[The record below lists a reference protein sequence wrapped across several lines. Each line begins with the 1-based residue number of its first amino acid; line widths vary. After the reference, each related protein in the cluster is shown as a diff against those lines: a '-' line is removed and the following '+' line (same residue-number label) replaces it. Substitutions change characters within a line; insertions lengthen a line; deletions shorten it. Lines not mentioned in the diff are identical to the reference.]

1 MGQTPCQLNTRFIAA
16 SAHSSCQVIVTY
28 LLAKSDKPTSQL
40 RVLDGKCPATIS
52 CIEAP
57 PLMRGLVGAKEV
69 VSRLAAPISTV
80 RTSTAVVSVAPKA
93 GSVEITYRK
102 VDDASEAVAK
112 EVFQHVIIATQGTVM
127 LYLWPSP
134 GVALPAL
141 PFLSQHGT
149 EGAARRG

>member
-1 MGQTPCQLNTRFIAA
+1 MC
-16 SAHSSCQVIVTY
+16 
-28 LLAKSDKPTSQL
+28 
-40 RVLDGKCPATIS
+40 
-52 CIEAP
+52 
-57 PLMRGLVGAKEV
+57 GLVGAKEV

-80 RTSTAVVSVAPKA
+80 RTSTAVVSVEPKA

-134 GVALPAL
+134 AVASPAL
-141 PFLSQHGT
+141 CPFL
-149 EGAARRG
+149 ANMVPKVLRGVDKALLSALSNIPHQVRLHTAGRATAKSLKAVLCFASPSGWPCRHPQR